1 MMKKIGIIGLG
12 LIGGS
17 VAKAIKTRL
26 NYDIVAFNRSEQ
38 SLIQA
43 YNDGVISEYSTND
56 MSIFKAC
63 NIVFVC
69 TAVDLIPQYVEK
81 LLPYIDADCIITDV
95 GSTKAEICKK
105 MEQFK
110 DIKFIGGHPM
120 AGSEQTG
127 YKAAKEFLYE
137 NAYYILTPN
146 KNITDEELNEFTNIV
161 QAIGAIPLYASP
173 KEHDYMVAGVSHV
186 PHIIAAALVN
196 TVESLDNK
204 DRLMHSIAA
213 GGFKDITR
221 IASSSPQVWGSI
233 CFDNREEILKV
244 MSAFKDILNN
254 YEKAIYQNDMKIY
267 DYFENAREYRNSF
280 PSKACITADKAFE
293 VYVDIT
299 NTTGALAKIVTL
311 LSDNSINIQN
321 IGIVNNREYS
331 AGVLHISF
339 DNNKAKEQA
348 ISVLER
354 ENYTVYNKDVK

>member
-1 MMKKIGIIGLG
+1 MKKIGIVGLG

-17 VAKAIKTRL
+17 IAKAIKSRL
-26 NYDIVAFNRSEQ
+26 NYEIVAFNRSEA

-43 YNDGVISEYSTND
+43 YEEGVINQYSTTD
-56 MSIFKAC
+56 MSIFKGC
-63 NIVFVC
+63 SIVYVC
-69 TAVDLIPQYVEK
+69 TSVDLIPEYVEK
-81 LLPYIDADCIITDV
+81 LIPYIDSSCIITDV
-95 GSTKAEICKK
+95 GSTKGEICKK
-105 MEQFK
+105 MKKFK
-110 DIKFIGGHPM
+110 NIRFIGGHPM

-146 KNITDEELNEFTNIV
+146 ENITQEELNEFTEIV
-161 QAIGAIPLYASP
+161 RAIGAIPLHVSP
-173 KEHDYMVAGVSHV
+173 QEHDYMVAAVSHV

-196 TVESLDNK
+196 TVESLDSK

-221 IASSSPQVWGSI
+221 IASSSPQVWSSI
-233 CFDNREEILKV
+233 CFDNRDEILKV
-244 MSAFKDILNN
+244 LNAFKAILDN
-254 YEKAIYQNDMKIY
+254 YEKAIYNNSNEIF

-280 PSKACITADKAFE
+280 ASKACITADKAFE

-299 NTTGALAKIVTL
+299 NTTGILAKIVTL
-311 LSDNSINIQN
+311 LSNNSINIQN

-331 AGVLHISF
+331 AGILHISF
-339 DNNKAKEQA
+339 DNHKAKEQA
-348 ISVLER
+348 IQVLEK